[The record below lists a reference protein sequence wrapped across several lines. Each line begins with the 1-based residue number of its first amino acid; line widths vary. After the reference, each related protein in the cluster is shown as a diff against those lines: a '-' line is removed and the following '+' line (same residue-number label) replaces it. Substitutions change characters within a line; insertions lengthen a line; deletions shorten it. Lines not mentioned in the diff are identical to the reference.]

1 MKSIWQKILGKIQ
14 IFLML
19 FVVLSLFFP
28 AFYSV
33 FDATY
38 MSIYYA
44 GFSWPY
50 LMAGIYLALL
60 FVDKRKE
67 GKMTPFL
74 WGYLLLILLYNIFS
88 FYFNVKYLH
97 WYWEQINNTLAF
109 LFFGVLLYCGTG
121 EKNRDGRMLRFLIC
135 CIIGS
140 ALCGFLF
147 HFTGEI
153 GIYFINNRLQFAVF
167 DNYESRNYWIYSHKS
182 NFALMLLLFMAV
194 ILRWRKVFSRKWA
207 WVPWMGVGM
216 VAVDMIQTH
225 SWTGIVGMLLVLA
238 GTLLDRVNWK
248 RFKLSY
254 LWGLPVVGVAGVVV
268 LGIISKE
275 RDIFSLGSRLPI
287 WSGVLEV
294 IKKYPEG
301 WGLRFGDSM
310 FYAGDTGWMTN
321 NAHNVFLN
329 AVLRFS
335 IPVGICFT
343 VLLAAVMI
351 YTLMKARSFLAVG
364 MWAGVFLLMNMDY
377 TLQNNEIAM
386 MLLLV
391 YVVCVYQMEMN
402 ED

>member
-182 NFALMLLLFMAV
+182 DFALMLLLFMAV

-225 SWTGIVGMLLVLA
+225 SWTGI
-238 GTLLDRVNWK
+238 DRK
-248 RFKLSY
+248 S
-254 LWGLPVVGVAGVVV
+254 VV
-268 LGIISKE
+268 
-275 RDIFSLGSRLPI
+275 
-287 WSGVLEV
+287 
-294 IKKYPEG
+294 
-301 WGLRFGDSM
+301 
-310 FYAGDTGWMTN
+310 
-321 NAHNVFLN
+321 
-329 AVLRFS
+329 
-335 IPVGICFT
+335 
-343 VLLAAVMI
+343 
-351 YTLMKARSFLAVG
+351 
-364 MWAGVFLLMNMDY
+364 
-377 TLQNNEIAM
+377 
-386 MLLLV
+386 
-391 YVVCVYQMEMN
+391 
-402 ED
+402 